1 MQTRLNPY
9 ISFHDEA
16 RAAMTFYQ
24 TVFGGELAIDTFG
37 QANASDDPADQDK
50 VMHSMLS
57 TPGGLLL
64 MAADT
69 PASQP
74 FTPGDAF
81 SISLSGDNDAELS
94 SLYDQL
100 VQGATVLEPLATAP
114 WGDRFGM
121 LRDRFGVTWLVNIT
135 KAAAE

>member
-69 PASQP
+69 PASLP
-74 FTPGDAF
+74 FMPGDAF
-81 SISLSGDNDAELS
+81 SISLSGDNDPELS

-100 VQGATVLEPLATAP
+100 VQGGTVLEPLATAP

>member
-69 PASQP
+69 PASLP

-100 VQGATVLEPLATAP
+100 VQGGTVLEPLATAP